1 MHKTKKK
8 WGNEGLGLTNSPI
21 IDFLCHMPF
30 LTVTI
35 CLLAAYGVLMALYT
49 RGYWRMRPFAAG
61 SKVPKS
67 KFSVIIPA
75 RNEASNIED
84 CITGILAQKYP
95 AHLFDIIVVDDFS
108 EDETA
113 QVVSKIALQHNN
125 VRLLQLKDFTNNE
138 NLIAYKKRAIE
149 IAINEASG
157 DWIVTTDADCSVTT
171 NWLATYDAYIQEH
184 DCVMMAAPVAY
195 TNTGSLLS
203 IFQVLDFISL
213 QGITAAAVAS
223 GSHTLCNGANLC
235 YSKKAF
241 ESVGKFSGIDHL
253 PSGDDMLL
261 MHKMKKS
268 YPGKIGYLFAQEA
281 VVTTAPSA
289 TLGLFLQQRIRWA
302 SKATGY
308 QDKIIF
314 WILLLVYLVNASLLL
329 YLPIHFLQ
337 TGNIYTWLILIGCKT
352 LIEIPFMFASA
363 TFFKQQKLLWW
374 FALMQ
379 PFHIVYT
386 LVAGWFGTFGSYKWK
401 GRTVMKQQDDHF
413 FRKLRR
419 NKAASVSL
427 FIVAA
432 AFLMAVFAYFMAP
445 EHSPNANRMIPEIGS
460 MKPGFTIQLL
470 QVKRIG
476 ETKQISFFEKLI
488 GGEEDVYT
496 FIPITSYTIKGSD
509 IYFQKYIDEG
519 ITESGVM
526 QLSLVANNPVIT
538 QTYYAGTDKFGRD
551 MLSRLIIGVRVS
563 LGVGLIAVLLSLT
576 IGILLGA
583 LAGFYRGWIDECIM
597 WFINVIWSIPTLLLV
612 FAITLVLGKGF
623 WQVFIA
629 VGLTMWVN
637 VARLVRGQVMAIKN
651 REFIEAT
658 RVLGYSDTRTIFIH
672 ILPNIIGPI
681 LVIAASNFASAIVIE
696 AGLSFLG
703 VGVQPPQPS
712 WGLMIKE
719 NYNFIIT
726 HNPALALAPGIAIM
740 ILVLA
745 FNLLGNGL
753 RDAFNVREK

>member
-1 MHKTKKK
+1 M
-8 WGNEGLGLTNSPI
+8 
-21 IDFLCHMPF
+21 
-30 LTVTI
+30 
-35 CLLAAYGVLMALYT
+35 AAYGVLMALYT
-49 RGYWRMRPFAAG
+49 RGYCNMRPFVASG
-61 SKVPKS
+61 KTPIT
-67 KFSVIIPA
+67 KFTIVIPA
-75 RNEASNIED
+75 RNEATNIEA
-84 CITGILAQKYP
+84 CIGGILAQNYP
-95 AHLFDIIVVDDFS
+95 THLFEMIVVDDFS

-113 QVVSKIALQHNN
+113 LIVSKIALQHNN
-125 VRLLQLKDFTNNE
+125 VRLLQLKDFTKNE
-138 NLIAYKKRAIE
+138 SIVAYKKRAIE
-149 IAINEASG
+149 IAIGQANG
-157 DWIVTTDADCSVTT
+157 DWIVTTDADCSVT
-171 NWLATYDAYIQEH
+171 NKWLATYDAYIQEN
-184 DCVMMAAPVAY
+184 DCVMLAAPVAY
-195 TNTGSLLS
+195 TNTGSFLS
-203 IFQVLDFISL
+203 VFQVLDFISL

-235 YSKKAF
+235 YSKNAF

-268 YPGKIGYLFAQEA
+268 YPGKIGYLFTQDA

-289 TLGLFLQQRIRWA
+289 TLGLFIQQRIRWA
-302 SKATGY
+302 SKASGY

-314 WILLLVYLVNASLLL
+314 WILLLVYLVNASLLV
-329 YLPIHFLQ
+329 YLPICIAQ
-337 TGNIYTWLILIGCKT
+337 TGNINNWLLLIGCKT
-352 LIEIPFMFASA
+352 LIEIPFMYASA
-363 TFFKQQKLLWW
+363 TFFKQQKLLVW
-374 FALMQ
+374 FTFMQ

-386 LVAGWFGTFGSYKWK
+386 VVAGWFGTFGSYKWK
-401 GRTVMKQQDDHF
+401 GRTIMQQQEGSF
-413 FRKLRR
+413 FRKLRK
-419 NKAASVSL
+419 NKATSVSL
-427 FIVAA
+427 YIVAA
-432 AFLMAVFAYFMAP
+432 AFLMAVFAYFIAP

-460 MKPGFTIQLL
+460 MKPSFSIQLL

-476 ETKQISFFEKLI
+476 QTPRGSFFEKLI
-488 GGEEDVYT
+488 DGEEDIYT
-496 FIPITSYTIKGSD
+496 FIPISSYAIKGTN
-509 IYFQKYIDEG
+509 IHYQKFIDEG
-519 ITESGVM
+519 ITEPGVM
-526 QLSLVANNPVIT
+526 PLRLLANNPVIT

-563 LGVGLIAVLLSLT
+563 LGVGTIAVLLSLT

-637 VARLVRGQVMAIKN
+637 VARLVRGQVMSIKN

-658 RVLGYSDTRTIFIH
+658 RVLGYSDMRTIFIH
-672 ILPNIIGPI
+672 ILPNIIGPV

-753 RDAFNVREK
+753 RDAFDVKEK